1 MLESLQG
8 VTSTVVRVALDGL
21 AQQQRVLANNIANAN
36 SAGFSAR
43 RLDFE
48 SALRDVVKGDRYA
61 APETA
66 KAHLRQVGQAIAA
79 GDFIRETDNA
89 TVQLDIELAQMNET
103 VLKFQALL
111 EGLSKSG
118 SLVQMAI
125 SGDGSK

>member
-36 SAGFSAR
+36 SSGFSAR
-43 RLDFE
+43 RIDFE
-48 SALRDVVKGDRYA
+48 TALQDVVKSDRYA

-66 KAHLRQVGQAIAA
+66 KTHLRQIGQAIAA
-79 GDFIRETDNA
+79 GDYIRETDNP
-89 TVQLDIELAQMNET
+89 TVQLDLELAQMNET
-103 VLKFQALL
+103 VLKFQALI

-125 SGDGSK
+125 SGEGRG

>member
-36 SAGFSAR
+36 SSGFAAR

-48 SALRDVVKGDRYA
+48 SALQDVVKSDRYA

-66 KAHLRQVGQAIAA
+66 KTHLRQISTDIAA
-79 GDFIRETDNA
+79 GDYIREADNP
-89 TVQLDIELAQMNET
+89 TVQLDIELAKMNQA
-103 VLKFQALL
+103 VLKYQALI

-125 SGDGSK
+125 SGEGGK

>member
-36 SAGFSAR
+36 SSGFNAR

-48 SALRDVVKGDRYA
+48 SALQDVVKSDRYA

-66 KAHLRQVGQAIAA
+66 KAHLRQIGASIAA
-79 GDFIRETDNA
+79 GDYIRETGNP

-103 VLKFQALL
+103 VLKFQALI

-125 SGDGSK
+125 SGEANK